1 VDFTQVKSSGF
12 ASAEITLLNGTTII
26 VFELIMDKW
35 TNNYTK
41 NVSSTTKIKLA
52 SYVYTNLAITSGQDD
67 DKFQEYDV
75 KKGHFDGKHFFVQK
89 KKGKHEESEVLFSYP
104 MPGEDKDDKSRPAI
118 SGVEFPIE

>member
-1 VDFTQVKSSGF
+1 MPL
-12 ASAEITLLNGTTII
+12 ITYVTPSLPSVVLG
-26 VFELIMDKW
+26 VWLC
-35 TNNYTK
+35 
-41 NVSSTTKIKLA
+41 VSA